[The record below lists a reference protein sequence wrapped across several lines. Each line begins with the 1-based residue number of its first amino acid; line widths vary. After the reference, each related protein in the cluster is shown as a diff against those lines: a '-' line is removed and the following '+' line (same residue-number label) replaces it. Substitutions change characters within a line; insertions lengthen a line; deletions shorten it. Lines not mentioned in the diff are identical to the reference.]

1 MSDIVTI
8 LENRGLLSQSSLEAG
23 RLAEK
28 LAEPLTLYAGFDP
41 TADSLHIGH
50 LLQIMVLSHFQR
62 CGHRPIALVGG
73 ATAMIGDPSGKSEER
88 NLLDEETIAKNAAG
102 IKGQLEQF
110 LDFGAGKNAALLV
123 NNVDWIGKFGFVEFL
138 RDVGKHFRVGEMMGK
153 ESVRKRLQSET
164 GMSFTEFSY
173 QMLQSYDFLHLFRE
187 EQCRLQI
194 GGDDQW
200 GNITAGIDLVRK
212 MEATPVYG
220 LTSPLITKADGQ
232 KFGKTE
238 GGAVWLDPLRTSPY
252 DFYQYWIRSDDRDV
266 IKLLKFFTF
275 LTLERISDLEREFA
289 DAPEK
294 RQAQTI
300 LAEEVTRLVH
310 GEDELK
316 KVQKASR
323 VLFGEEI
330 TGLSDHDLHTIFS
343 DVSSSEMSMDALKS
357 GIGLI
362 DALHES
368 RLCRSRREAKDL
380 IKNGGAYVNNQK
392 RDALEYTLTCESLA
406 SESVLILR
414 SGKKKYHLVR
424 FT

>member
-1 MSDIVTI
+1 MSNIVNI
-8 LENRGLLSQSSLEAG
+8 LGQRGLLSQSSLEVG
-23 RLAEK
+23 ELADK
-28 LAEPLTLYAGFDP
+28 LGKPVTLYAGFDP

-88 NLLDEETIAKNAAG
+88 NLLDEDSIAQNAAG
-102 IKGQLEQF
+102 IKRQLEQF
-110 LDFGAGKNAALLV
+110 LDFDCGGNAALLV
-123 NNVDWIGKFGFVEFL
+123 NNGDWIGQFSFIEFL
-138 RDVGKHFRVGEMMGK
+138 RDVGKYFRVGDMMGK
-153 ESVRKRLQSET
+153 ESVRKRLHSES

-187 EQCRLQI
+187 YQCRLQI
-194 GGDDQW
+194 GGEDQW

-212 MEATPVYG
+212 LEAAAVFG
-220 LTSPLITKADGQ
+220 ITSPLITKADGQ

-238 GGAVWLDPLRTSPY
+238 GGAVWLDPKRTSPY
-252 DFYQYWIRSDDRDV
+252 DFYQYWIRCDDRDV

-275 LTLERISDLEREFA
+275 LPLDQIADLEREFT

-294 RQAQTI
+294 RQAQTV
-300 LAEEVTRLVH
+300 LAEEVTSLVH
-310 GEDELK
+310 GADELE

-330 TGLSDHDLHTIFS
+330 SGLNDHDLQTIFS
-343 DVSSSEMSMDALKS
+343 DVSSSEMSMDSLRS

-368 RLCRSRREAKDL
+368 KVCRSRREAKDL

-392 RDALEYTLTCESLA
+392 VESLDYVLTRDSLA

>member
-1 MSDIVTI
+1 MSNIVNI
-8 LENRGLLSQSSLEAG
+8 LGQRGLLSQSSLEVGELADKLG
-23 RLAEK
+23 R
-28 LAEPLTLYAGFDP
+28 PVTLYAGFDP

-88 NLLDEETIAKNAAG
+88 NLLDEDSIAQNAAG
-102 IKGQLEQF
+102 IKRQLEQF
-110 LDFGAGKNAALLV
+110 LDFDCGGNAALLV
-123 NNVDWIGKFGFVEFL
+123 NNGDWIGQFSFIEFL

-187 EQCRLQI
+187 YQCRLQI
-194 GGDDQW
+194 GGEDQW

-212 MEATPVYG
+212 LEAAAVFG
-220 LTSPLITKADGQ
+220 ITSPLITKADGQ

-238 GGAVWLDPLRTSPY
+238 GGAVWLDPERTSPY
-252 DFYQYWIRSDDRDV
+252 DFYQYWIRCDDRDV

-275 LTLERISDLEREFA
+275 LPLDQISDLEREFTY
-289 DAPEK
+289 APEK
-294 RQAQTI
+294 RQAQTV

-310 GEDELK
+310 GADELE

-330 TGLSDHDLHTIFS
+330 SGLNDHDLQTIFS
-343 DVSSSEMSMDALKS
+343 DVSSSEMSMDSLRG

-368 RLCRSRREAKDL
+368 KVCRSRREAKDL

-392 RDALEYTLTCESLA
+392 VESLDYALTRDSLA